1 MILREKTTWKI
12 LLPPFGDK
20 VKDLFVIYVK
30 FGAYEHN
37 GLILLINYG

>member
-1 MILREKTTWKI
+1 MISREKTTWKI

-30 FGAYEHN
+30 FGAHEH